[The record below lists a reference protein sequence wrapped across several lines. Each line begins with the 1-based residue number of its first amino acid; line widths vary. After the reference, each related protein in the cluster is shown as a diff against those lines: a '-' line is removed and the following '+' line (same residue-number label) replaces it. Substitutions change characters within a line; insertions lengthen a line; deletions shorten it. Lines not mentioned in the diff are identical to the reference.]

1 MGDICLSSE
10 VHFLNNIE
18 SVLPPFFA
26 VAEQCLQADT
36 HDAELNTLKAKLRAA
51 LLDAFASAAFCLTQ
65 TREPAVAEQ
74 VT

>member
-18 SVLPPFFA
+18 SVLQPFFQ
-26 VAEQCLQADT
+26 VAEQCLVDDT
-36 HDAELNTLKAKLRAA
+36 EDTELNLLKAKLRAA

-65 TREPAVAEQ
+65 AREPAVAE
-74 VT
+74 